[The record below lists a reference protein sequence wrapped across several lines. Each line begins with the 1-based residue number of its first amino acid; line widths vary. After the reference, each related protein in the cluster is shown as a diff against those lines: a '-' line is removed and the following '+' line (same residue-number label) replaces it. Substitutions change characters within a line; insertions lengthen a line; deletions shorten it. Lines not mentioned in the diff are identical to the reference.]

1 VEQLVIGASMPMQS
15 TPIVRFFN
23 VFISSESFS
32 LFDTR
37 TSTGN
42 SAVGGNA
49 FDEITRRGNVCSK
62 TESTQERGKIKKLR
76 HKNMTQLI
84 PNIQTSVGK

>member
-62 TESTQERGKIKKLR
+62 TESTQEGENKKAAPYEYDSANTKYSNVCR
-76 HKNMTQLI
+76 
-84 PNIQTSVGK
+84 